1 LKAST
6 GQRCRCRRL
15 PRYSVFAFI
24 KLLLKV
30 LWFAQ
35 LLPYLPA
42 IPGDTEELRSD
53 EKGDSL
59 SKTADG
65 LGGLGRDPFLD
76 ESKRVRWVL
85 IPLFQFKVKL
95 FFFFPSDASSSV
107 SQLAIDPERANLL
120 RQQKANSPWADFLL
134 GNELIVR
141 SGPLNKRKGFFTKRR
156 QFILTDLPRLIYIN
170 EEKVLGKK
178 MFFFLLLV
186 FICFPLVD
194 GAKGRNPL
202 VRWSQSRTQK
212 QQDLFR
218 AYCSPDVLPRGSEQR
233 SQQVGRRHPRNPQM
247 IRHAIFFAFLL
258 LFFVSFPPV
267 HTHVLLYDAATNND

>member
-1 LKAST
+1 MGRFSTGERAYCEERASQQAQRLFHKASSVYPHRPAAVNLH
-6 GQRCRCRRL
+6 QR
-15 PRYSVFAFI
+15 
-24 KLLLKV
+24 
-30 LWFAQ
+30 
-35 LLPYLPA
+35 
-42 IPGDTEELRSD
+42 G
-53 EKGDSL
+53 KG
-59 SKTADG
+59 
-65 LGGLGRDPFLD
+65 
-76 ESKRVRWVL
+76 
-85 IPLFQFKVKL
+85 
-95 FFFFPSDASSSV
+95 
-107 SQLAIDPERANLL
+107 
-120 RQQKANSPWADFLL
+120 
-134 GNELIVR
+134 
-141 SGPLNKRKGFFTKRR
+141 
-156 QFILTDLPRLIYIN
+156 
-170 EEKVLGKK
+170 LGKK
-178 MFFFLLLV
+178 TCFFFLLLV

>member
-1 LKAST
+1 MKAST

-178 MFFFLLLV
+178 MFFFSFACIHLFSSRRWCKRAKSLGQMVSKQNSKTTGPFSCILLT
-186 FICFPLVD
+186 
-194 GAKGRNPL
+194 GRTT
-202 VRWSQSRTQK
+202 SR
-212 QQDLFR
+212 
-218 AYCSPDVLPRGSEQR
+218 
-233 SQQVGRRHPRNPQM
+233 
-247 IRHAIFFAFLL
+247 I
-258 LFFVSFPPV
+258 
-267 HTHVLLYDAATNND
+267 